1 MNIPNL
7 LTLSRIVF
15 LFLIVGLLALPWPG
29 SASLA
34 FVLFLIAAITDWAD
48 GFLARRYGL
57 VSNFGKLMDAL
68 TDKILMVGL
77 FVSLTVLGF
86 FRERGGDYLDLLAL
100 FFVLLILCREFF
112 ITGLRLVAAANG
124 VVLAAEKSGKQK
136 TVSQILALAFLLAAP
151 VIGKDL
157 ALFLRMDLTVLANWF
172 HWIGFGLF
180 VAATLLTVTSGTR
193 YVWKYWLDLFPGG
206 KAG

>member
-1 MNIPNL
+1 MNFPNL
-7 LTLSRIVF
+7 LTLSRIIF
-15 LFLIVGLLALPWPG
+15 LFLIVALMALPWAG
-29 SASLA
+29 TASLA
-34 FVLFLIAAITDWAD
+34 FILFLVAAVTDWAD
-48 GFLARRYGL
+48 GFFARRYGL

-77 FVSLTVLGF
+77 FVSLTVLGYF
-86 FRERGGDYLDLLAL
+86 GEWDLLAL

-151 VIGKDL
+151 VIEHDL
-157 ALFLRMDLTVLANWF
+157 AGFFSADLTVAASWF

-180 VAATLLTVTSGTR
+180 VTATLLTVTSGTR
-193 YVWKYWLDLFPGG
+193 YVMKYWRDLFPGG
-206 KAG
+206 TSE

>member
-15 LFLIVGLLALPWPG
+15 LFLIVALLAVPWPG

-34 FVLFLIAAITDWAD
+34 FILFLIAAITDWAD
-48 GFLARRYGL
+48 GYFARRYGL

-77 FVSLTVLGF
+77 FVSLIVLDF
-86 FRERGGDYLDLLAL
+86 FREWDLLAL

-136 TVSQILALAFLLAAP
+136 TVSQILAMAFLLAAY
-151 VIGKDL
+151 VISSDL
-157 ALFLRMDLTVLANWF
+157 ATFFQTDLSLLANWF

-193 YVWKYWLDLFPGG
+193 YILKYWLDLFPGG